1 MVALITVL
9 RRSVPCDVELD
20 GRRRRVWLVFV
31 GNCVYQPRG
40 FAPAWRER
48 LDDGLLDIR
57 LVDGDAPRA
66 RLRLLAAVLTGT
78 LARSRVYETFTAER
92 LHVCSPSGP
101 MRLARDGE
109 VFDGP
114 AEFDIAKHP
123 GRLDVFAPRT

>member
-1 MVALITVL
+1 MQS
-9 RRSVPCDVELD
+9 R
-20 GRRRRVWLVFV
+20 F
-31 GNCVYQPRG
+31 
-40 FAPAWRER
+40 
-48 LDDGLLDIR
+48 IR

-66 RLRLLAAVLTGT
+66 RLRLLAALLTGT

-92 LHVCSPSGP
+92 LHVCSLSGP

-123 GRLDVFAPRT
+123 GRLSVFAPRT